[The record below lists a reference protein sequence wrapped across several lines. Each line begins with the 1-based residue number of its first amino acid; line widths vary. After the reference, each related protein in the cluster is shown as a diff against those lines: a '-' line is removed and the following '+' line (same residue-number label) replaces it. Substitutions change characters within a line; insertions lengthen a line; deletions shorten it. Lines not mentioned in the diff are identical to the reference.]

1 MWSTQEDDDPAEGR
15 HLQVTSP
22 GAKQVGPAS
31 LTSKRRE
38 TEAELTMGGTWAWVA
53 VAAALGRERRVSQ
66 EALCPACV
74 PHFSKPQSP
83 AWRAP
88 AKADHSLPCYQHCHL
103 SHRHTRVVLRI
114 PRANPAFSPKATL
127 LGRAAHGASL
137 RPR

>member
-1 MWSTQEDDDPAEGR
+1 MTQQKVG